1 VNLEE
6 YEERMKDSKYKELDV
21 TTYES
26 GEDYVF
32 ISYRGNSWKTV
43 LTEIVYKLQKEYKLR
58 IYFDKEFASDT
69 NIWIKQFIKNMDS
82 SHCKACL
89 CFIDEG
95 YVTSY
100 ATLLELMHAMNP
112 RSKLRESIFPVSFP
126 INWGKLDSEDW
137 NTGLGKNDPDNPGWE
152 EEKRT
157 FDHEFKIIKKG
168 YPSVEDY
175 YYEGADLRGCDCK
188 DIMAIIQPKN
198 KRDYVNEDAYYRQ
211 FIVDPLKKKCPS
223 VFADAKIPE
232 YKVTIENDGKQ
243 TALQIKEGE
252 CVPKQDSGVKDGFDF
267 GGWFVSDTNEEWDF
281 STPIHKD
288 IKIYAK
294 WETADVG
301 STQPNPNGQDQ
312 KDEHVYTIFGQ
323 EYHAGGREQGKLM
336 FDAFEALTTRYPEYA
351 EQLTQRTSVA
361 KAEDVKNAN
370 TKNAD
375 PVYFRGCKA
384 FNIEGVEYLVGTSYA
399 YKAKLSEIKGMF
411 KICGVPLSEFV
422 LDGEPLGSGHTDSMP
437 PVEKTLWEYNTKGTR
452 SKLMWNGET
461 TGVSA
466 VITVLKG
473 SAVAAPSPN
482 FEKSCKPAYTLKADL
497 EAKGIIQ
504 NGKFTQD
511 YTYDKV
517 STMIN
522 LLNGGSVSTPAEVKS
537 GHLRKLD
544 EKNKD
549 VVKGN
554 DLAISVATKLIEG
567 TATSGKELDD
577 NEKLMGLNESYSV
590 NFDASK
596 TVEEVGGKTVP
607 SKKKSEF
614 ADGYNYHIY
623 GIEYHAGRRE
633 QANLMYDTF
642 NAIINKHPDK
652 VEDIVANCTSVSK
665 KSDILDFGTRN
676 AMPPYFRMCKE
687 FTVNGEVYVVGSS
700 YDFENKIAQIY
711 RMIDACGED
720 RSIFELEGFE
730 QKKKRDKIDNGK
742 VPQEEQFTGFEYT
755 LWGISHTSN
764 KMSDMMND
772 VFDLIA
778 ERYPDRIEDIAEDD
792 TITAVA
798 RKEDIDEGKI
808 QGSKTANQFAHFN
821 KREHSLNGQIYYV
834 NAGYNREGG
843 IRQLCKMLII
853 CDGNADGLKI
863 TKMPEKSSHSG
874 GNTGKKG
881 LGELL

>member
-1 VNLEE
+1 MNREE
-6 YEERMKDSKYKELDV
+6 YEERMKDSKYRELAV

-32 ISYRGNSWKTV
+32 ISYRGNSWRTV

-112 RSKLRESIFPVSFP
+112 RSKLGESIFPVSFP
-126 INWGKLDSEDW
+126 INWDKLDNYDW
-137 NTGLGKNDPDNPGWE
+137 NTGLGVMDPNNPGWP
-152 EEKRT
+152 EEKRA
-157 FDHEFKIIKKG
+157 FDREFNIIKNR
-168 YPSVEDY
+168 YPSVVEHY
-175 YYEGADLRGCDCK
+175 SEGDELRGCDCK

-243 TALQIKEGE
+243 TVLQIKEGE

-267 GGWFVSDTNEEWDF
+267 GGWFVSGTNEEWDF

-288 IKIYAK
+288 IEIYAK
-294 WETADVG
+294 WE
-301 STQPNPNGQDQ
+301 STGTIIKN
-312 KDEHVYTIFGQ
+312 DEHVYTIFGQ

-375 PVYFRGCKA
+375 PTYFRGCKA
-384 FNIEGVEYLVGTSYA
+384 FNIEGVEYLVGTSYG

-422 LDGEPLGSGHTDSMP
+422 LDGEPLGPGHTGPIP

-452 SKLMWNGET
+452 SKLMWNGEI

-473 SAVAAPSPN
+473 SAVAAPSQN
-482 FEKSCKPAYTLKADL
+482 FEKYCKPAYTLKADL

-537 GHLRKLD
+537 GNLRKLD
-544 EKNKD
+544 ENNKD
-549 VVKGN
+549 VVKG
-554 DLAISVATKLIEG
+554 K
-567 TATSGKELDD
+567 
-577 NEKLMGLNESYSV
+577 
-590 NFDASK
+590 
-596 TVEEVGGKTVP
+596 
-607 SKKKSEF
+607 
-614 ADGYNYHIY
+614 
-623 GIEYHAGRRE
+623 
-633 QANLMYDTF
+633 
-642 NAIINKHPDK
+642 
-652 VEDIVANCTSVSK
+652 EDIADDIEDLSDNDMNDGDVGMATTS
-665 KSDILDFGTRN
+665 
-676 AMPPYFRMCKE
+676 
-687 FTVNGEVYVVGSS
+687 
-700 YDFENKIAQIY
+700 
-711 RMIDACGED
+711 
-720 RSIFELEGFE
+720 
-730 QKKKRDKIDNGK
+730 
-742 VPQEEQFTGFEYT
+742 GFEYT

-764 KMSDMMND
+764 KMSDMMHD

-778 ERYPDRIEDIAEDD
+778 EKYPGKISELANSDAISS
-792 TITAVA
+792 VA
-798 RKEDIDEGKI
+798 RKDDVDG
-808 QGSKTANQFAHFN
+808 GNLPASKLNYFRAS
-821 KREHSLNGQIYYV
+821 REHNVNGIAYYVGTSYNRSQGIGQIE
-834 NAGYNREGG
+834 R
-843 IRQLCKMLII
+843 M
-853 CDGNADGLKI
+853 LKI
-863 TKMPEKSSHSG
+863 CEGSADSFVITSSPERISHSG

-881 LGELL
+881 LGELFK

>member
-1 VNLEE
+1 MKREE
-6 YEERMKDSKYKELDV
+6 YEERMKDSKYRELVV
-21 TTYES
+21 TNCNS

-32 ISYRGNSWKTV
+32 ISYRGNSWRTV

-58 IYFDKEFASDT
+58 IYFDKEFASET
-69 NIWIKQFIKNMDS
+69 NIWIEQFIKNMDS

-112 RSKLRESIFPVSFP
+112 RSRLGESIFPVSFP
-126 INWGKLDSEDW
+126 INWGKLNSEDW
-137 NTGLGKNDPDNPGWE
+137 NTGLGVMDPDNPGWA

-157 FDHEFKIIKKG
+157 FDREFNIIKKR

-175 YYEGADLRGCDCK
+175 YYEGAELRGCDCK
-188 DIMAIIQPKN
+188 DIMAILQPKN
-198 KRDYVNEDAYYRQ
+198 KRDYANEDAYYRQ

-223 VFADAKIPE
+223 VFAEAKIPE

-243 TALQIKEGE
+243 TTLQIKEGE
-252 CVPKQDSGVKDGFDF
+252 CVPKQDPGVREEFDF
-267 GGWFVSDTNEEWDF
+267 GGWYVSGLDEEWVF

-294 WETADVG
+294 WETAEVE
-301 STQPNPNGQDQ
+301 STEPNPNEPDQ
-312 KDEHVYTIFGQ
+312 KDGYVYTIFGQ
-323 EYHAGGREQGKLM
+323 EYHAGSREQGKLM
-336 FDAFEALTTRYPEYA
+336 FDAFEALTIRYPEYA

-375 PVYFRGCKA
+375 PTYFRGCKA
-384 FNIEGVEYLVGTSYA
+384 FNIEGVEYLVGTSYG

-422 LDGEPLGSGHTDSMP
+422 LDGEPLGPGHTDP
-437 PVEKTLWEYNTKGTR
+437 VQPVERTLWEYNTKGAR

-473 SAVAAPSPN
+473 SAVAAPSQN
-482 FEKSCKPAYTLKADL
+482 FEKSCKPAYILKTDL

-537 GHLRKLD
+537 GHLRELD
-544 EKNKD
+544 AQKEE
-549 VVKGN
+549 VVKGEEDIADDIEDVLDDDMN
-554 DLAISVATKLIEG
+554 DGDAV
-567 TATSGKELDD
+567 TAT
-577 NEKLMGLNESYSV
+577 
-590 NFDASK
+590 
-596 TVEEVGGKTVP
+596 
-607 SKKKSEF
+607 
-614 ADGYNYHIY
+614 
-623 GIEYHAGRRE
+623 
-633 QANLMYDTF
+633 
-642 NAIINKHPDK
+642 
-652 VEDIVANCTSVSK
+652 TS
-665 KSDILDFGTRN
+665 
-676 AMPPYFRMCKE
+676 
-687 FTVNGEVYVVGSS
+687 
-700 YDFENKIAQIY
+700 
-711 RMIDACGED
+711 
-720 RSIFELEGFE
+720 
-730 QKKKRDKIDNGK
+730 
-742 VPQEEQFTGFEYT
+742 GFEYT

-764 KMSDMMND
+764 KMSDMMHD

-778 ERYPDRIEDIAEDD
+778 EKYPRKISELAASDAISS
-792 TITAVA
+792 VA
-798 RKEDIDEGKI
+798 RKDDVDGRNLPT
-808 QGSKTANQFAHFN
+808 SKLNYFRAS
-821 KREHSLNGQIYYV
+821 REHNVNGTAYYVGTSYNRSQGIGQIE
-834 NAGYNREGG
+834 R
-843 IRQLCKMLII
+843 M
-853 CDGNADGLKI
+853 LKI
-863 TKMPEKSSHSG
+863 CEGSADSFVITSSPERISHSG

-881 LGELL
+881 IGELL

>member
-1 VNLEE
+1 MKREDYV
-6 YEERMKDSKYKELDV
+6 ERMKDSKYRELVV

-58 IYFDKEFASDT
+58 IYFDKVFASDT

-126 INWGKLDSEDW
+126 INWGKLDSEEGD
-137 NTGLGKNDPDNPGWE
+137 TGLGKKDPDNPAWQ
-152 EEKRT
+152 EEKRA
-157 FDHEFKIIKKG
+157 FDHEFNIIKKS
-168 YPSVEDY
+168 YPNVEEY
-175 YYEGADLRGCDCK
+175 YYSDGEEDLRGCDCK

-223 VFADAKIPE
+223 VFADVKIPE

-243 TALQIKEGE
+243 TTLQIKEGE

-267 GGWFVSDTNEEWDF
+267 GGWFVSGTNEEWDF

-288 IKIYAK
+288 IEIYAK
-294 WETADVG
+294 WG
-301 STQPNPNGQDQ
+301 STDTIIKN
-312 KDEHVYTIFGQ
+312 DEHVYTIFGQ

-375 PVYFRGCKA
+375 PTYFRGCKA
-384 FNIEGVEYLVGTSYA
+384 FNIEGVEYLVGTSYG

-422 LDGEPLGSGHTDSMP
+422 LDGEPLGSGHTDPMP

-473 SAVAAPSPN
+473 SAVAAPSQN
-482 FEKSCKPAYTLKADL
+482 FEKYCKPAYTLKADL

-537 GHLRKLD
+537 GNLRKLD
-544 EKNKD
+544 ENNKD
-549 VVKGN
+549 VVKG
-554 DLAISVATKLIEG
+554 K
-567 TATSGKELDD
+567 
-577 NEKLMGLNESYSV
+577 
-590 NFDASK
+590 
-596 TVEEVGGKTVP
+596 
-607 SKKKSEF
+607 
-614 ADGYNYHIY
+614 
-623 GIEYHAGRRE
+623 
-633 QANLMYDTF
+633 
-642 NAIINKHPDK
+642 
-652 VEDIVANCTSVSK
+652 EDIADDIEDVSDNDMNDGDVGMATTS
-665 KSDILDFGTRN
+665 
-676 AMPPYFRMCKE
+676 
-687 FTVNGEVYVVGSS
+687 
-700 YDFENKIAQIY
+700 
-711 RMIDACGED
+711 
-720 RSIFELEGFE
+720 
-730 QKKKRDKIDNGK
+730 
-742 VPQEEQFTGFEYT
+742 GFEYT

-764 KMSDMMND
+764 KMSDMMHD

-778 ERYPDRIEDIAEDD
+778 EKYPGKISELANSDAISS
-792 TITAVA
+792 VA
-798 RKEDIDEGKI
+798 RKDDVDG
-808 QGSKTANQFAHFN
+808 GNLPASKLNYFRAS
-821 KREHSLNGQIYYV
+821 REHNVNGIAYYVGTSYNRSQGIGQIE
-834 NAGYNREGG
+834 R
-843 IRQLCKMLII
+843 M
-853 CDGNADGLKI
+853 LKI
-863 TKMPEKSSHSG
+863 CEGSADSFVITSSPERISHSG

-881 LGELL
+881 IGELL